1 MSVNEMTNDAIANE
15 LTKLNDRLDQMG
27 AKIAKID
34 HIEENMVRKA
44 DVFQAV
50 MTVQGLFAA
59 AVVGTVV
66 VLNAVGAF
74 G

>member
-1 MSVNEMTNDAIANE
+1 MSDMDMTNDAIAAE
-15 LTKLNDRLDQMG
+15 LTKLNGRFDSID
-27 AKIAKID
+27 AKIE
-34 HIEENMVRKA
+34 HIEENMVRKS

-59 AVVGTVV
+59 AIVGTVV

>member
-1 MSVNEMTNDAIANE
+1 MSDVDMTNDAIAAE
-15 LTKLNDRLDQMG
+15 LTKLNGRFDQID
-27 AKIAKID
+27 AKIE
-34 HIEENMVRKA
+34 HIEENMVRKS

-59 AVVGTVV
+59 AIVGTVV

>member
-1 MSVNEMTNDAIANE
+1 MSDVDMTTDAIAAE
-15 LTKLNDRLDQMG
+15 LTKLNGRFDQID
-27 AKIAKID
+27 AKIE
-34 HIEENMVRKA
+34 HIEENMVRKS

-59 AVVGTVV
+59 AIVGTVV

>member
-1 MSVNEMTNDAIANE
+1 MTNGAIATE
-15 LTKLNDRLDQMG
+15 LTKLNGRFDQID
-27 AKIAKID
+27 AKIG
-34 HIEENMVRKA
+34 HIEENMVRKS

-50 MTVQGLFAA
+50 MTVLGLFAA
-59 AVVGTVV
+59 AIVGTVV

>member
-1 MSVNEMTNDAIANE
+1 MSDMDMTTDAIAAE
-15 LTKLNDRLDQMG
+15 LNKLNGRFDQ
-27 AKIAKID
+27 ID
-34 HIEENMVRKA
+34 ARIEHIEENMVRKS

-59 AVVGTVV
+59 AIVGTVV

>member
-1 MSVNEMTNDAIANE
+1 MSDMDMTNDAIAAE
-15 LTKLNDRLDQMG
+15 LTKLNGRFDRID
-27 AKIAKID
+27 AKIE
-34 HIEENMVRKA
+34 HIEENMVRKS

-59 AVVGTVV
+59 AIVGTVV